1 MSTSSVSQDVNLNT
15 EADLLGWLD
24 GNSGQPTILSSAAK
38 QPTPQSSEPEIGSD
52 VVATPAP
59 VLLSVPAVGSSS
71 SDWLAAELFGLVD
84 DLPPGVVEHI
94 DNSPHNTNGENRP
107 EIQEPSTNN
116 DHDHT
121 VAVQAAMETGPSTTP
136 APTPPSPSQLVKISE
151 DPAVPDVDRSQDK
164 AGWTGTD
171 LLMFVAIS
179 LLAVVLLSSLVPM
192 AWPEGQPGVQ
202 GWLMW
207 CWENWWHVWWL
218 RWGIVVVL
226 VAGLLKL
233 LHIRAQSQQDG

>member
-1 MSTSSVSQDVNLNT
+1 VNLDG

-24 GNSGQPTILSSAAK
+24 GNSGQQTILSSSAE
-38 QPTPQSSEPEIGSD
+38 QPMLQSSEPEIGSD
-52 VVATPAP
+52 VVVTPAP
-59 VLLSVPAVGSSS
+59 VPIPVPAVGSSS

-84 DLPPGVVEHI
+84 DLPPGVVERI
-94 DNSPHNTNGENRP
+94 DNSRHNTNVESRP
-107 EIQEPSTNN
+107 EIQEPLTNN
-116 DHDHT
+116 DHDHN
-121 VAVQAAMETGPSTTP
+121 VAVQATVETGPSTTP
-136 APTPPSPSQLVKISE
+136 APTPPSPSQLVKAIE
-151 DPAVPDVDRSQDK
+151 GPAVPDVDSSQEK
-164 AGWTGTD
+164 VGWTGTD

-192 AWPEGQPGVQ
+192 TWPEGQPGVQ